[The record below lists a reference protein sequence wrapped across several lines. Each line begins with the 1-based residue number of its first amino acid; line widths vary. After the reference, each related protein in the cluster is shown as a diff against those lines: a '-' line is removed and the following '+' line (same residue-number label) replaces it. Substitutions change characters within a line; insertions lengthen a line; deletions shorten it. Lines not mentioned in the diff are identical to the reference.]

1 MIKAIIQRIRVDWA
15 EWWDHL
21 FRMWDMRRDK
31 KRIMRAIASAKLKN
45 SIDGRKY
52 FVIRDV
58 RGFPAAYNRSEILWL
73 KAHDVIPKEAHHVEL
88 DKHALAIVTSNKV
101 EMMQYT
107 AVQNK
112 KEKEG

>member
-1 MIKAIIQRIRVDWA
+1 MIKGIIQRIRVDWA
-15 EWWDHL
+15 EWWEFR

-31 KRIMRAIASAKLKN
+31 NRIMKAIKTAKLKN

-58 RGFPAAYNRSEILWL
+58 RGFPAAYNRSEIKWL
-73 KAHDVIPKEAHHVEL
+73 KLHKIIPQNATHVDL
-88 DKHALAIVTSNKV
+88 DKHALAIVTSQKT
-101 EMMQYT
+101 EIMQYT

-112 KEKEG
+112 KEEE